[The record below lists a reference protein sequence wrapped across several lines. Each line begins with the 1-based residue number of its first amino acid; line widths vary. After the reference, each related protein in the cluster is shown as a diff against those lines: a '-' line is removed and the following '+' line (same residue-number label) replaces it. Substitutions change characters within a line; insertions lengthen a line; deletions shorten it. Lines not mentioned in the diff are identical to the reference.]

1 MASASGRNNRSDLV
15 IALVV
20 EDEAFL
26 RWELAECLRSAGWIV
41 VEATSKDQALKSLVG
56 GAFIDVLITD
66 IHLDGPGSG
75 WDIAEIF
82 RAISNNIP
90 VVYTSGNRAD
100 RTRAV
105 SNSVFFN
112 KPYRSEEVLQAC
124 QQLISTSE

>member
-82 RAISNNIP
+82 RATSNNIP
-90 VVYTSGNRAD
+90 VVYTSGNSAD
-100 RTRAV
+100 QPARFPIASFSTSPIDRKRCSRHA
-105 SNSVFFN
+105 SNSSQPN
-112 KPYRSEEVLQAC
+112 E
-124 QQLISTSE
+124 

>member
-1 MASASGRNNRSDLV
+1 MASASGRDNRRDLV

-26 RWELAECLRSAGWIV
+26 RWELAECLRSVGWIV
-41 VEATSKDQALKSLVG
+41 VEAASKDQALKSLVG

-66 IHLDGPGSG
+66 IHLDGPGNG

-82 RAISNNIP
+82 RATSNNIP